1 MKKLYFV
8 RHGLS
13 EMNALGLRSGS
24 TETPLTDEGRK
35 VAKQAGKA
43 AHDLHLDTIV
53 SSPMIRALETARI
66 IASELGY
73 AEDRI
78 ITSDLLVERH
88 FGVLEGQ
95 PYVRNQDI
103 DVVEGIEL
111 AEDLFR
117 RAQQALDWI
126 NSLPGD
132 TVLIVSH
139 GATGRALRHILH
151 PEIPFA
157 GKGFKNAEI
166 VELT

>member
-1 MKKLYFV
+1 
-8 RHGLS
+8 
-13 EMNALGLRSGS
+13 MNALGLRSGS
-24 TETPLTDEGRK
+24 TETPLTDEGRE

-43 AHDLHLDTIV
+43 AYDLHLDTIV

-78 ITSDLLVERH
+78 ITSDFLVERH